1 MMSPAVLYIHSTQY
15 DLLDYFNSTNTDVDG
30 TMTVDFHMAVC
41 HESSK
46 LLQPGPA
53 RSGPA
58 RSGLVQPGL
67 VQPGPVLLSIIRKE
81 SNVKCQVHIQAL
93 F

>member
-53 RSGPA
+53 WSGPARPGPA
-58 RSGLVQPGL
+58 RSGLVRPGPARSGL
-67 VQPGPVLLSIIRKE
+67 VRPGP
-81 SNVKCQVHIQAL
+81 AL
-93 F
+93 HN